1 MGDSNA
7 NNLTFKDIKVNN
19 NVSLAKLKPKQ
30 MDFLSPK
37 EVLDKYP
44 ELGVDWDEKDLIH
57 FHAKGLFLSKP
68 NEDHSSI
75 LIVESSIIEL
85 IKVREAVLNAKID
98 ILDKNIKKAKRIP
111 KSQ

>member
-1 MGDSNA
+1 MVDSNA

-19 NVSLAKLKPKQ
+19 NVSLGKLKLKQ

-44 ELGVDWDEKDLIH
+44 ALGADWDENDLIH
-57 FHAKGLFLSKP
+57 FHSKGLFLAKP

-75 LIVESSIIEL
+75 LIAESSIVEL
-85 IKVREAVLNAKID
+85 IKVRERVLNAKIN